1 MSNYSKFMPFNDLNI
16 SILIKTIRNDIKL
29 SLNSKKKKKT
39 MNTHYQTDRN
49 LLYMLK
55 GH

>member
-29 SLNSKKKKKT
+29 SLNSKKKKKK
-39 MNTHYQTDRN
+39 Q
-49 LLYMLK
+49 
-55 GH
+55 